1 MTSVRRIYIDS
12 RLRSSGTDSDFTYD
26 LPRSIEVP
34 DNTIAFVDSILVPNV
49 WTTLHENNNRLY
61 VTESAGATLTEH
73 TYLLQ
78 EGNYA
83 GLSLANKLRDTLNA
97 NKTLPTDYSV
107 TYDEAIGKLTISNP
121 TPDFLPS

>member
-1 MTSVRRIYIDS
+1 MASVRRIYIDS

-34 DNTIAFVDSILVPNV
+34 DQTIAFVDSLLVPNV

-61 VTESAGATLTEH
+61 VTETVGATTTKH

-78 EGNYA
+78 DGELHGSNV
-83 GLSLANKLRDTLNA
+83 GRLA
-97 NKTLPTDYSV
+97 SH
-107 TYDEAIGKLTISNP
+107 NP
-121 TPDFLPS
+121 Q